1 MKQNKISLEIGVF
14 QGKTA
19 PEEGVLVGYGAII
32 VAYHLPVPIPL
43 QLSLI
48 SKKHRQY
55 KIDGWNVFT
64 LRHLPEDTLYSHLV
78 FAIKYEGINLL
89 ALKKLFENLQP
100 DIIEGWIIKEPQ
112 SQYTRKIWF
121 LYEWLM
127 QKALEISDLE
137 SGNYILLLDEDLQ
150 YASRQSTNS
159 PRHRIKNNLP
169 GNINFCPLIR
179 KTEKLERYI
188 TENLSEKT
196 KNVIKEVHKDIL
208 LRTSAFLLLKDS
220 KASFNIEGEHPT
232 QTRAQRWG
240 KAIGQAGNVSLS
252 AEELLRLQ
260 QIVIDNSRFIKM
272 GFRTAG
278 GFIGQHDRTTGE
290 PIPDHISARWQDIDP
305 LIKGLIEAKMQMLNT
320 SFHPV
325 LTATLIAFGFVYI
338 HPFVDGNGRIHRY
351 LIHHILTSTK
361 YTPRGIIFP
370 VSAAILER
378 IEDYRKVLE
387 SYSHPI
393 LDFIEWKRTPD
404 NNVEVL
410 NSTIDFYRYF
420 DATFQAEFLFDCVD
434 YTINKIIPEEVKYLQ
449 NFDAMKS
456 WLDNRFQMSDKM
468 IASLIRFLSQTDGKF
483 SKRELEKEFS
493 DLTEEEV
500 KEIENQYKFYFM
512 ESKNQ
517 YLQFVPLM
525 KNFLEDLAKIEQRGC
540 NENTIEDLG
549 TLIQYVYHFSKRTG
563 MEYFENN
570 VRQTIEKQW
579 YFLNL
584 NRSKPK
590 KRLDDWHETIVNF
603 RQDLT
608 DSIGMIEAMI

>member
-100 DIIEGWIIKEPQ
+100 VIIEGWIIKEPQ
-112 SQYTRKIWF
+112 SQYSRKIWF

-127 QKALEISDLE
+127 QKVLEISDLE

-252 AEELLRLQ
+252 IEELLRLQ

-278 GFIGQHDRTTGE
+278 GFIGEHDRITGE
-290 PIPDHISARWQDIDP
+290 PIPEHISARWQDIDP
-305 LIKGLIEAKMQMLNT
+305 LINGLIEAKMQMLNT

-325 LTATLIAFGFVYI
+325 LTAALIAFGFVYI

-351 LIHHILTSTK
+351 LIHHILTRMK

-387 SYSHPI
+387 SYSHPV

-483 SKRELEKEFS
+483 SKHALEKEFS
-493 DLTEEEV
+493 DLTGEEV
-500 KEIENQYKFYFM
+500 KEIENQYKFYFI

-590 KRLDDWHETIVNF
+590 KRIDGWHEAIVNF
-603 RQDLT
+603 RQGLT